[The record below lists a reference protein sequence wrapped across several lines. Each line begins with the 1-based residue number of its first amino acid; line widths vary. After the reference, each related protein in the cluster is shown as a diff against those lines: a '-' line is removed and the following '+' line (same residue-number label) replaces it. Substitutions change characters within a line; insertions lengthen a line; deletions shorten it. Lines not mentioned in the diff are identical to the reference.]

1 MPQVRSSPSNAPRL
15 ITRVKRRLPNK
26 KEGCGMFETLSYYF
40 LPELSSPATIQSMVL
55 PECAFRLRRTS
66 NVGSFWPFSYFDSC
80 AWPIPRILPNSA
92 WVSTNPRIS
101 LMRRPI
107 ACGSTRTLI
116 FFLIIFPIVVYYS
129 VHEYLRS
136 VTLLASVRILSHRPQ

>member
-1 MPQVRSSPSNAPRL
+1 MH
-15 ITRVKRRLPNK
+15 K
-26 KEGCGMFETLSYYF
+26 TLSSYF
-40 LPELSSPATIQSMVL
+40 LPEISSPATIQSMVL

-92 WVSTNPRIS
+92 WVRTNPRIS

-116 FFLIIFPIVVYYS
+116 FFLIVFLSVVYYS
-129 VHEYLRS
+129 FCEYTSEVELTRFCS
-136 VTLLASVRILSHRPQ
+136 DFIAQTRLAGN